1 MIDSTRAPRPAWQR
15 YGVPVLLVIFI
26 AVAAFMI
33 WSKELHHSS
42 SPAASTPTSPAI
54 TATHAA
60 PRAKAPAT
68 TIPGGLPV
76 SGRNPFGS

>member
-1 MIDSTRAPRPAWQR
+1 MIDSTKGPLPAWKR
-15 YGVPVLLVIFI
+15 YGIPVLLVVLIVVA
-26 AVAAFMI
+26 AVAI

-42 SPAASTPTSPAI
+42 PSSASTPTSPAI

-60 PRAKAPAT
+60 PHAKSPAT